1 MPETGSRTTDTK
13 ADALNALNVESPG
26 RIAFRRFL
34 RHRLAVAASVV
45 LAVIVIASFG
55 APLFTAYDPLG
66 MDLGSMYQDP
76 GPQHFFGTDE
86 MGRDVLTRTLYG
98 GRISLLVGLSA
109 AALSTLIGIILGSIS
124 GYRGGAADMI
134 IMRITDVMMTF
145 PPLIIML
152 TVAALTEQGVLNVIL
167 IIGAL
172 RWPPTTRLV
181 RGQYLSLK
189 NQEFVLA
196 AQTLGLPDRI
206 IILRHCLPNVVAP
219 LMARVSFAVSAAIL
233 SEAGLSFLGIG
244 VPLPIPTWGNMMQ
257 QARNLNVLSNYPWMW
272 AFPALFTLITILCIN
287 FIGDGLRDAFDPQ
300 QIM

>member
-1 MPETGSRTTDTK
+1 MEIDLESM
-13 ADALNALNVESPG
+13 NESP
-26 RIAFRRFL
+26 
-34 RHRLAVAASVV
+34 S
-45 LAVIVIASFG
+45 
-55 APLFTAYDPLG
+55 
-66 MDLGSMYQDP
+66 
-76 GPQHFFGTDE
+76 GPHLFGTDE
-86 MGRDVLTRTLYG
+86 MGRDVVSRTLYG

-109 AALSTLIGIILGSIS
+109 AALSTLIGIVLGSLS
-124 GYRGGAADMI
+124 GYYGRVFDMV

-152 TVAALTEQGVLNVIL
+152 TVAALTEQGVINVIL

-206 IILRHCLPNVVAP
+206 IITRHCLPNLVAP

-257 QARNLNVLSNYPWMW
+257 QARNLNVLYNYPWIW
-272 AFPALFTLITILCIN
+272 AFPALFTLVTILCIN

-300 QIM
+300 QIL